1 MPEPRFDPKDL
12 ARLIREGRP
21 FEDIFPRM
29 PVSTPA
35 PENKGIVDG
44 EATFV
49 AQTMASP
56 HDGTPIRS
64 YILDCAHAS
73 QTLSL
78 PDFDES
84 RDGEVMGNMLR
95 TLKRHSGC
103 DCEPKGW
110 SRA

>member
-1 MPEPRFDPKDL
+1 MSEPKFDPKDL

-29 PVSTPA
+29 PHVTPA
-35 PENKGIVDG
+35 PRNKGVVDN

-49 AQTMASP
+49 AQTMDSP
-56 HDGTPIRS
+56 HRGTPIRS
-64 YILDCAHAS
+64 YLLDCAHAT
-73 QTLSL
+73 QQLSL
-78 PDFDES
+78 PDMPAD
-84 RDGEVMGNMLR
+84 RDGEVLGNMLR
-95 TLKRHSGC
+95 TLQRHSGC